1 MPGRVLTQVRAQ
13 LVYHALS
20 VMRSRHA
27 SRAAGRARRVSAM
40 SESIRPFIRGL
51 HAYSARCAGG
61 ARVSCAGGAGHER
74 RTAEPNFKG
83 CDALSQAEE
92 FCRARFRRLAGD
104 KVSGRCACIARR
116 KAVTVGSPGNGN
128 S

>member
-51 HAYSARCAGG
+51 HAYSAWCAGG
-61 ARVSCAGGAGHER
+61 ARASLRRRGWAREANGRAEFQGLRRAFAGGGVLPCSFPPSR
-74 RTAEPNFKG
+74 WG
-83 CDALSQAEE
+83 
-92 FCRARFRRLAGD
+92 
-104 KVSGRCACIARR
+104 
-116 KAVTVGSPGNGN
+116 
-128 S
+128 